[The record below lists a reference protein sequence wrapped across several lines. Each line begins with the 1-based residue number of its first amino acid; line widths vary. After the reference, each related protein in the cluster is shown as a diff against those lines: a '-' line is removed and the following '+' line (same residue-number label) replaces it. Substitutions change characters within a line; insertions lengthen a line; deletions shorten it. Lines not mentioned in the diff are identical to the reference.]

1 MLRANPVSLN
11 AISYDAVIRA
21 LEIIRSGR
29 IPSSSSKKSSD
40 ELDKNKLG
48 TKTETRTTK
57 ESSEAPIVTDVFIDT
72 VGDPAFYKSRL
83 VQALGN
89 KK

>member
-11 AISYDAVIRA
+11 AISFDPVIRA

-29 IPSSSSKKSSD
+29 IPISSSKKSAD
-40 ELDKNKLG
+40 ELDKSKLG
-48 TKTETRTTK
+48 TNTENRTTK
-57 ESSEAPIVTDVFIDT
+57 ESSEALIVSDVFIDT

-83 VQALGN
+83 DQALGN
-89 KK
+89 K